1 MLRSAATLGRSGA
14 AVNRKDGGPAALP
27 RSSRRRPL
35 RICSPWR
42 PLDAQ
47 GPRGRRAPRAARARG
62 DELPRGQQRGR
73 PCPRPAGRGGRAQ
86 APAGDRR
93 RGCRAYALRRGDLH
107 RLLGRGI
114 GGGAGDRAR
123 RPSPAGGGG
132 RAHGDDRRGRQA
144 PAGRGW
150 GRGAAARR
158 PGLRA
163 PRARRGLLPR
173 PRRPPPGLGADPRRR
188 DPARGQPRMGLPAPP
203 ARPAA
208 RLDHALR
215 ADVSTRAR
223 ISTALGAAAL
233 AVVVLARASAAGDL
247 TASGFAL
254 ARGIGVE
261 GPTSWLAGGFGR
273 LAESGRGG
281 VESAGGAEWVARG
294 EMSLALDWRPSPRW
308 TVHAHGLA
316 RAEPTHAGRAHAG
329 VTEAFVEFRPELTPS
344 TSLRVRLGTLFLP
357 TSREN
362 TGPLWASP
370 YTLAFSALDTWMGEE
385 MRPTALEVTL
395 RHKDPGREDALQAT
409 AALFGGA
416 DTLGALLAWR
426 GWAMGDRLV
435 TMGES
440 LRLPP
445 LSSLAPGG
453 AFGRQRAGT
462 TPIAELD
469 GRPGWMAAARW
480 SHGERPSLQ
489 AWALD
494 NGVGLVAS
502 RAAAP
507 DPAITD
513 RRVQGEARVR
523 F

>member
-1 MLRSAATLGRSGA
+1 M
-14 AVNRKDGGPAALP
+14 
-27 RSSRRRPL
+27 
-35 RICSPWR
+35 
-42 PLDAQ
+42 
-47 GPRGRRAPRAARARG
+47 
-62 DELPRGQQRGR
+62 
-73 PCPRPAGRGGRAQ
+73 
-86 APAGDRR
+86 
-93 RGCRAYALRRGDLH
+93 
-107 RLLGRGI
+107 
-114 GGGAGDRAR
+114 
-123 RPSPAGGGG
+123 
-132 RAHGDDRRGRQA
+132 
-144 PAGRGW
+144 
-150 GRGAAARR
+150 
-158 PGLRA
+158 
-163 PRARRGLLPR
+163 
-173 PRRPPPGLGADPRRR
+173 
-188 DPARGQPRMGLPAPP
+188 
-203 ARPAA
+203 
-208 RLDHALR
+208 
-215 ADVSTRAR
+215 STRAR

-480 SHGERPSLQ
+480 SHGERASLQ

-494 NGVGLVAS
+494 NRGDRLLHRGQYSWRTRLVSLGGTLAPWPRLVIVTDAALGRTGMGPRDDAHVDVDFRTAYVLASLGGPRARLSARYDVFRNVDRDHTAEPDDDDGHAWTLAALWSPARWLRLALEGVRLVAS